1 MGIDEIGEGANWP
14 LAVDGR
20 WPDEWASCRY
30 YSNMQC
36 MCGKLFK
43 YFKHATFTWCGSGS
57 NMYKATQACTGPKNT
72 RLINSC
78 CVSCC
83 PVYCST
89 HQNFVGW
96 GWPLQIGG
104 HFHPPH
110 SKGKPSQTSIVWRY
124 FMLGFAWTDI
134 CIKYWKAFLRSV
146 FWQSRLFFSIA
157 SLAELISF
165 AL

>member
-1 MGIDEIGEGANWP
+1 MGNDEMGEGANWP
-14 LAVDGR
+14 LAFDGR
-20 WPDEWASCRY
+20 CSDEWAGCRY

-43 YFKHATFTWCGSGS
+43 YFKHATFTCWGSG
-57 NMYKATQACTGPKNT
+57 ATQAKII

-104 HFHPPH
+104 HSHPPH

-124 FMLGFAWTDI
+124 FMLGFAWPDI